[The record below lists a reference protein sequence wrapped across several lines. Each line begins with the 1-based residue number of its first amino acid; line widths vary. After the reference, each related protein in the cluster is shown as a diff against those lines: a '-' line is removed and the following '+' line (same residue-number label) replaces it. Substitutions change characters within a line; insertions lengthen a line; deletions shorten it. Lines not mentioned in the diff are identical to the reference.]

1 MIKAMLKHW
10 RRWIFSQKTLSFWLI
25 SSLAAAS
32 LFLFITRDDST
43 NDELAENLPKVE
55 EERIRYGNDPVPFKE
70 IWGYMLRGEEK
81 SFKGTEPVTDIFY
94 FSCDVNSKGRIN
106 INIKPPKLPK
116 LDGKR
121 RKVHIVISELENYSL
136 MQRVLRSDS
145 SLRDYLIDDILEVAE
160 KFDGVQIDFESVPF
174 GSAADFHKFLSIIK
188 LGLDN
193 GKILSVALP
202 PRRRSVPGDPYDY
215 KKISEIADRVYVMA
229 YDQHWST
236 SNPGPV
242 ASLSWCRDIVRY
254 AAKTIP
260 ESKLV
265 MGIPLYG
272 RAWYDRNSSCAIMA
286 KHVPILLNRKTA
298 ISQWTFEYGLKISF
312 SDSRDIIFYDDIQAL
327 REKFF
332 LYKRYVD
339 SIGFWRL
346 GMEERALWNEISLNK
361 NF

>member
-1 MIKAMLKHW
+1 MIKAMTKQW
-10 RRWIFSQKTLSFWLI
+10 KRWIFSKRFFVFGLI
-25 SSLAAAS
+25 STLIISF
-32 LFLFITRDDST
+32 LFLLSTREDDLK
-43 NDELAENLPKVE
+43 DELAEKLHKSE
-55 EERIRYGNDPVPFKE
+55 EEKIRYSNEPVPFNE
-70 IWGYMLRGEEK
+70 IWGYMLRGEERA
-81 SFKGTEPVTDIFY
+81 FKGSEPITDIFY

-106 INIKPPKLPK
+106 TSIKPPKLPK
-116 LDGKR
+116 LAGKR

-136 MQRVLRSDS
+136 MQRVLSSDS
-145 SLRDYLIDDILEVAE
+145 SLRDYLIDDILEIAE

-174 GSAADFHKFLSIIK
+174 SSAADFHKFLSIIK

-193 GKILSVALP
+193 GKVLSVALP

-242 ASLSWCRDIVRY
+242 ASLSWCKDIIRY
-254 AAKTIP
+254 ASKTIP

-272 RAWYDRNSSCAIMA
+272 RAWYDGNNSCAIMA

-298 ISQWTFEYGLKISF
+298 TSEWTFEYGLKISF
-312 SDSRDIIFYDDIQAL
+312 SDSKDVIFYDDIQAL

-346 GMEERALWNEISLNK
+346 GMEERALWEEISLNK
-361 NF
+361 DL